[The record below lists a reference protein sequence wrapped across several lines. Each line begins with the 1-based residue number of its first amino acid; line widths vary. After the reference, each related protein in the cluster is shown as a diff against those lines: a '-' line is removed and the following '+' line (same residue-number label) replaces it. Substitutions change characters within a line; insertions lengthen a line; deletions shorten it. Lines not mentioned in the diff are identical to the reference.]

1 MITLYREKHLNN
13 MKLLIIF
20 TNIFFLSLVFC
31 KSKDS
36 TKLINISFRIENS
49 ELLIYPLSI
58 RFANN
63 YEKSE
68 LIVNSIDIKR
78 VDTTLDCNTPYVIR
92 FQSEG
97 VKSTTINFYS
107 QTCNDTTIVISLNA
121 LEKRYDGIR

>member
-1 MITLYREKHLNN
+1 